1 MSQKTLTRPSIAILA
16 AAALAATFAAPAN
29 AAPVQHSASLTV
41 EAQNIIE
48 DQKQAE
54 ELLRIIDDIP
64 ESVLLQ
70 GDEATRQWIS
80 EHLVQ
85 GSNIEGVATRAGFLE
100 CSGAILLAIGTTAI
114 PVAKVLKIKKLM
126 NSLGGVNEAIKI
138 MWGAS
143 FSYEKLQ
150 ALGGA
155 AAALGA
161 ELLGIA
167 AIKTACT

>member
-1 MSQKTLTRPSIAILA
+1 MSQNSIAKPSIAILA

-29 AAPVQHSASLTV
+29 AAQVQNVTPASADV
-41 EAQNIIE
+41 QNITV
-48 DQKQAE
+48 DQKQAD
-54 ELLRIIDDIP
+54 ELLRIIDEIP

-80 EHLVQ
+80 EHLIQ
-85 GSNIEGVATRAGFLE
+85 GTGIEGVASAAGFLE
-100 CSGAILLAIGTTAI
+100 CSGATLLAIGTTAI

-143 FSYEKLQ
+143 FSSESFRH
-150 ALGGA
+150 
-155 AAALGA
+155 
-161 ELLGIA
+161 
-167 AIKTACT
+167 

>member
-1 MSQKTLTRPSIAILA
+1 MSSRNMLRPSIAILA
-16 AAALAATFAAPAN
+16 AAALAATFAAPAS
-29 AAPVQHSASLTV
+29 AAPALKGTSVSV
-41 EAQNIIE
+41 DAQSITE

-54 ELLRIIDDIP
+54 ELLRIIDEIP

-85 GSNIEGVATRAGFLE
+85 GTGIEGVASAAGFLE

-114 PVAKVLKIKKLM
+114 PVAKILKIKKLM
-126 NSLGGVNEAIKI
+126 NSLGGVNEAIRI

-167 AIKTACT
+167 AIKTGCT

>member
-29 AAPVQHSASLTV
+29 AAPVQNSASLTV

-70 GDEATRQWIS
+70 GDEATRQWI
-80 EHLVQ
+80 
-85 GSNIEGVATRAGFLE
+85 
-100 CSGAILLAIGTTAI
+100 
-114 PVAKVLKIKKLM
+114 
-126 NSLGGVNEAIKI
+126 
-138 MWGAS
+138 
-143 FSYEKLQ
+143 
-150 ALGGA
+150 
-155 AAALGA
+155 
-161 ELLGIA
+161 
-167 AIKTACT
+167 